1 MPVKLNAAAPAFK
14 GVDQNNEVIASKDLK
29 GQWYILYFYPKDNTS
44 GCTKQACDFRDSMSS
59 LTKIGVKVIG
69 VSPDSIKSHQKFI
82 NDHDLNFSLIS
93 DEDKSICEKY
103 GVWVQKSM
111 YGRSYMGVERSTF
124 IIDPDGKIKQIYAKV
139 KVPGHV
145 EEVTNWL
152 KDNIKA

>member
-14 GVDQNNEVIASKDLK
+14 GVDQNNEVIASNDLK

-44 GCTKQACDFRDSMSS
+44 GCTKQACDFRDIMSS
-59 LTKIGVKVIG
+59 LTSLGVKVIG
-69 VSPDSIKSHQKFI
+69 VSPDSIKSHQKFN

-111 YGRSYMGVERSTF
+111 
-124 IIDPDGKIKQIYAKV
+124 
-139 KVPGHV
+139 
-145 EEVTNWL
+145 
-152 KDNIKA
+152 

>member
-14 GVDQNNEVIASKDLK
+14 GVNQNNEIIASKDLK
-29 GQWYILYFYPKDNTS
+29 GQWYVLYFYPKDNTS

-59 LTKIGVKVIG
+59 LTKLGVKVIG
-69 VSPDSIKSHQKFI
+69 VSPDGIKSHQKFI
-82 NDHDLNFSLIS
+82 NDHELNFNLIS

-124 IIDPDGKIKQIYAKV
+124 IIDPDGKIKQIYSKV

-145 EEVTNWL
+145 EAVMEWL
-152 KDNIKA
+152 KEHVQA

>member
-1 MPVKLNAAAPAFK
+1 ML
-14 GVDQNNEVIASKDLK
+14 
-29 GQWYILYFYPKDNTS
+29 KDNGIFCISTPK
-44 GCTKQACDFRDSMSS
+44 TIPVVA
-59 LTKIGVKVIG
+59 
-69 VSPDSIKSHQKFI
+69 PI

>member
-29 GQWYILYFYPKDNTS
+29 GQWY
-44 GCTKQACDFRDSMSS
+44 SS
-59 LTKIGVKVIG
+59 LTKLGVKVIG

>member
-1 MPVKLNAAAPAFK
+1 MPVKLNATAPAFK
-14 GVDQNNEVIASKDLK
+14 GVDQNNETIASKDLK
-29 GQWYILYFYPKDNTS
+29 GQWYVLYFYPKDNTS

-59 LTKIGVKVIG
+59 LTTLGVKVIG

-82 NDHDLNFSLIS
+82 NDHELNFSLIS

-124 IIDPDGKIKQIYAKV
+124 IIDPDGKIKQIYSKV

-145 EEVTNWL
+145 EAVMEWL
-152 KDNIKA
+152 KEHVQA

>member
-1 MPVKLNAAAPAFK
+1 MPVKLNSAAPAFK
-14 GVDQNNEVIASKDLK
+14 GVNQNNETIASKDLK
-29 GQWYILYFYPKDNTS
+29 GQWYVLYFYPKDNTS

-59 LTKIGVKVIG
+59 LSKLGVKVIG

-82 NDHDLNFSLIS
+82 NDHELNFALIS

-124 IIDPDGKIKQIYAKV
+124 IIDPDGKIKQIYSKV

-145 EEVTNWL
+145 EAVMEWL
-152 KDNIKA
+152 KEHTQA

>member
-14 GVDQNNEVIASKDLK
+14 GVNQNNETIASKDLK
-29 GQWYILYFYPKDNTS
+29 GQWYVLYFYPKDNTS

-59 LTKIGVKVIG
+59 LATLGVKVIG

-82 NDHDLNFSLIS
+82 NDHELNFSLIS

-124 IIDPDGKIKQIYAKV
+124 IIDPDGKIRQIYSKV

-145 EEVTNWL
+145 EAVMEWL
-152 KDNIKA
+152 KEHVQS

>member
-59 LTKIGVKVIG
+59 LTKLGVKVIG

-93 DEDKSICEKY
+93 DEDKSICEK
-103 GVWVQKSM
+103 
-111 YGRSYMGVERSTF
+111 
-124 IIDPDGKIKQIYAKV
+124 
-139 KVPGHV
+139 
-145 EEVTNWL
+145 
-152 KDNIKA
+152 

>member
-14 GVDQNNEVIASKDLK
+14 GVNQNNETIASKDLK
-29 GQWYILYFYPKDNTS
+29 GQWYVLYFYPKDNTS

-59 LTKIGVKVIG
+59 LAKMGVTVIG

-82 NDHDLNFSLIS
+82 NDHELNFNLIS

-124 IIDPDGKIKQIYAKV
+124 IIDPDGKIKQMYSKV

-145 EEVTNWL
+145 EAVMEWL
-152 KDNIKA
+152 KEHAQA

>member
-1 MPVKLNAAAPAFK
+1 M
-14 GVDQNNEVIASKDLK
+14 
-29 GQWYILYFYPKDNTS
+29 
-44 GCTKQACDFRDSMSS
+44 
-59 LTKIGVKVIG
+59 KVIG
-69 VSPDSIKSHQKFI
+69 VSPDSIKSHQKFN

-124 IIDPDGKIKQIYAKV
+124 IIDPDGKIKQFYAKV

-145 EEVTNWL
+145 EAVTNWL
-152 KDNIKA
+152 KDNLKA